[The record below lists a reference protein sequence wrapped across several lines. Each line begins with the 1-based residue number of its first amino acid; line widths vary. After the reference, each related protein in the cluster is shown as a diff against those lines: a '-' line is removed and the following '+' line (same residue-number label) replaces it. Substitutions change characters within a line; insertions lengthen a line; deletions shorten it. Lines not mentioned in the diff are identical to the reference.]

1 MSEQRL
7 KEVHLALIREI
18 EANAAVNQRIL
29 SQKAG
34 ISLGK
39 TNYLLKELVKK
50 GLVKARNFSS
60 RSDKIKRINY
70 ILTQKGFQEKI
81 RLMQHFMQ
89 RKELEYNRLKEEW
102 EKLSR

>member
-1 MSEQRL
+1 M
-7 KEVHLALIREI
+7 ALIREI